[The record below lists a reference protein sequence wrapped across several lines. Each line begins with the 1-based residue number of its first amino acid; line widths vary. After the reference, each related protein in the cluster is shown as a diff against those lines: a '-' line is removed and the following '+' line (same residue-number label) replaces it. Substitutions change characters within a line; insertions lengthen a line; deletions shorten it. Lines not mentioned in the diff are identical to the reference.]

1 MKALIMFLL
10 VLSQTVFA
18 QSAYKSSFNYHN
30 RNCEGGV
37 GFCSDSETNSTNV
50 NPEVNFKFNN
60 AKELTMTFAKSTLS
74 PKELKELTQ
83 AKFFTVSGTNSLS
96 LTMEKSVNKDAPPE
110 TARIV
115 SGNYLFKIEKDS
127 IKVYFPINEKR

>member
-1 MKALIMFLL
+1 M
-10 VLSQTVFA
+10 A
-18 QSAYKSSFNYHN
+18 QNADKSSFNYHN

-37 GFCSDSETNSTNV
+37 GFCSDSEANSTNV

-60 AKELTMTFAKSTLS
+60 AKQLTMTFAKSTLS
-74 PKELKELTQ
+74 PKELKELTE

-96 LTMEKSVNKDAPPE
+96 LTMEKSVNKDTSRE

-115 SGNYLFKIEKDS
+115 SGNYLFIIEKDS
-127 IKVYFPINEKR
+127 IKVYFPIN